1 MEQLKATQQIQLK
14 LVESA
19 AINECC
25 ISDLISILPEISG
38 SNHLLELMVA
48 LINLLQADADKLKI
62 LSRTLT
68 LLP

>member
-1 MEQLKATQQIQLK
+1 MEHIEITQQIQLK
-14 LVESA
+14 LAESA

-25 ISDLISILPEISG
+25 ASDLISILPEISG
-38 SNHLLELMVA
+38 PNKSLELIVN
-48 LINLLQADADKLKI
+48 LIKLLQADADKLKI

>member
-1 MEQLKATQQIQLK
+1 MEQIKATQQIQLK

-25 ISDLISILPEISG
+25 ITDLISILPEISD
-38 SNHLLELMVA
+38 SNHLRKLITA
-48 LINLLQADADKLKI
+48 LIKQLQADADNLRT
-62 LSRTLT
+62 LSKKLT